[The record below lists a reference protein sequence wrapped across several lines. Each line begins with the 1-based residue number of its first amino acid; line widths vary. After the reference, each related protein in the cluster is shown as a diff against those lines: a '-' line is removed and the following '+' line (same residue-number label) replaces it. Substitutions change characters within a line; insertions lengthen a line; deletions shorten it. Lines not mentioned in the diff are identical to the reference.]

1 MTAVSCVLPV
11 YNGALY
17 LEDAIQSVMGQT
29 FKDFELIVIDDGSTD
44 RTPEII
50 AEQAAR
56 DRRVISLRQNN
67 AGIVAALNA
76 GLRVAKGRY
85 LARMDADDICLPHR
99 FSSQVAHLDMN
110 PDCVLVGG
118 LAQGFS
124 NEGLEGVSSGG
135 RHKRT
140 DLKAFPPKVAVSVHP
155 LIMVRREAI
164 DRLGGYRSLFPHA
177 EDYDLFLRLASFGSI
192 ENPDNVVLQ
201 YRRHPEAV
209 SVRNLP
215 MQERNAA
222 LAEACA
228 IEEVQ
233 SGQSIP
239 DDANVEAIA
248 AKIWPAWL
256 LEPYVAFR
264 IWRRIVNSAQ
274 KPAVWSH
281 LSIVYSALS
290 LNPSTLFSRRYFGL
304 RVRILGSLFKSLK
317 NR

>member
-11 YNGALY
+11 YNGAMY
-17 LEDAIQSVMGQT
+17 LEEAIQSVLGQT
-29 FKDFELIVIDDGSTD
+29 FTDFELIVVDDGSSD
-44 RTPEII
+44 RTPQII

-56 DRRVISLRQNN
+56 DARIVSFRQDN
-67 AGIVAALNA
+67 AGIVPALNA
-76 GLRVAKGRY
+76 GLHLSKGRY
-85 LARMDADDICLPHR
+85 VARMDADDISLPHR
-99 FSSQVAHLDMN
+99 FAAQVSHLDMN

-118 LAQGFS
+118 LAEGFS
-124 NEGLEGVSSGG
+124 SEGLEGISSGG
-135 RHKRT
+135 RHRQT
-140 DLKAFPPKVAVSVHP
+140 DLNAFPPKVAVSVHP

-177 EDYDLFLRLASFGSI
+177 EDYDLFLRLAAFGSV
-192 ENPDNVVLQ
+192 ENPDNIILQ
-201 YRRHPEAV
+201 YRRHSEAV
-209 SVRNLP
+209 SIRHLD

-233 SGQSIP
+233 RGQAISGSA
-239 DDANVEAIA
+239 DVEAIA

-274 KPAVWSH
+274 RPTLWSH
-281 LSIVYSALS
+281 LSIVRSAFS
-290 LNPSTLFSRRYFGL
+290 INPPTLFSRRYFGL
-304 RVRILGSLFKSLK
+304 RIRILGSLFKSLK